1 MMLAYIDIAFAA
13 PELLALQW
21 GVGPVVALLPSLV
34 LAIAGLLA
42 VVAPAFAQDAASEA
56 PAAEE
61 PAAEEAAPAPE
72 PLVATPGDPAEAPA
86 TDAEEPATVVPTVP
100 LAQAEEAPP
109 REEAGTRLDTIE
121 VTASKRL
128 KSQRDIPGSVNAMRG
143 DELEKMRAQSMSD
156 YLKRIPGVSL
166 SDYGAD
172 RQVPVIRGI
181 ASGIDQNQFTAYTT
195 GVYLEEMPFNDLF
208 LPLTVPDL
216 NPFDLERVEVLKGPQ
231 GTLFGASALA
241 GAIRYIAQK
250 PNLGVWQGKL
260 SSTLTQNEFSD
271 EPSHSTAAA
280 VNAPLGD
287 SLALRVVG
295 LYRRNSGLYDSRAN
309 NSANRPDGGNT
320 REEHDIDRSDQVTG
334 RALLKWQA
342 TDTLTLQGLAFGQD
356 TEQDDEGSA
365 RTPDRFE
372 RNDVPFP
379 SPAHS
384 RFQGANLTAANEFDW
399 GRLFYS
405 GNRLDKRFKTRAQ
418 SEPALPEELGN
429 QEADSWYNYV
439 KGRIQGYA
447 HELRVSSPEGGHD
460 VFEWLLGG
468 SYLTYTQD
476 FFQFAPNP
484 GPSDQGY
491 YANPP
496 EDRDDVPEADRPIQW
511 LYATVDGDA
520 TEQALFGE
528 VSARLGDHWEA
539 TLGARAFETQLS
551 AVTLFQGA
559 QITALDPGSGT
570 QTITQ
575 FDLKESGLN
584 PKASLRYLHDDTLQ
598 SYVLVSRGFQFGGV
612 QINPPIANTEQ
623 ATEAQGLHF
632 GPYKSSVLWNYEVGL
647 RTEWLDRRVR
657 FDLAAFYL
665 DWTDLQLTVQ
675 VGLSPFSI
683 PPNPYTPQNVPI
695 DVIVNV
701 GAAHSEGLEA
711 SLSVVPFAGATYTSS
726 AAWISALTDEDF
738 DTANEAGP
746 VKAGTRLPGTPRF
759 QWSNVFEYE
768 HALPFFDAWQGGFSL
783 AHAHI
788 GSAPDSLRP
797 LREVG
802 GYDTLD
808 VSTSLVRLGTPWFPE
823 IGLGVN
829 NLTDVRAT
837 TAYQGDGTSNFY
849 FLVRPRTTLLTLAW
863 SY

>member
-1 MMLAYIDIAFAA
+1 MVVDLDIAWAA
-13 PELLALQW
+13 PATLALQW
-21 GVGPVVALLPSLV
+21 GMAPALACLPPLSLLVAGM
-34 LAIAGLLA
+34 LAL
-42 VVAPAFAQDAASEA
+42 VAPAFAQESADSQPTEVETI
-56 PAAEE
+56 PVAAE
-61 PAAEEAAPAPE
+61 
-72 PLVATPGDPAEAPA
+72 
-86 TDAEEPATVVPTVP
+86 
-100 LAQAEEAPP
+100 EEAPP
-109 REEAGTRLDTIE
+109 AEGTRLDSIQ

-128 KSQRDIPGSVNAMRG
+128 KSQRDIPGSVGALRG
-143 DELEKMRAQSMSD
+143 EELEKMRAQGMAD

-166 SDYGAD
+166 ADYGSD

-208 LPLTVPDL
+208 LPLSVPDL

-241 GAIRYIAQK
+241 GAIRYITQK

-271 EPSHSTAAA
+271 EPSHNTAAA

-287 SLALRVVG
+287 SAALRMVG
-295 LYRRNSGLYDSRAN
+295 LYRRNGGLYDSRPN
-309 NSANRPDGGNT
+309 GGNT
-320 REEHDIDRSDQVTG
+320 RDERDIDRSDQITG
-334 RALLKWQA
+334 RALLKWEA

-356 TEQDDEGSA
+356 TQQDDDGSS
-365 RTPDRFE
+365 RFPDRFE

-379 SPAHS
+379 SPSHS
-384 RFQGANLTAANEFDW
+384 RFQGANLTAANDFDW
-399 GRLFYS
+399 GRVFYS
-405 GNRLDKRFKTRAQ
+405 GNRLDKRFKTRSQNEA
-418 SEPALPEELGN
+418 ALPEELGN
-429 QEADSWYNYV
+429 QQDTSWYNYI

-447 HELRVSSPEGGHD
+447 HELRLSSPEGGHGT
-460 VFEWLLGG
+460 FEWLIGG
-468 SYLTYTQD
+468 SYLTYTED
-476 FFQFAPNP
+476 FFQFSPNP
-484 GPSDQGY
+484 GPADAGY

-496 EDRDDVPEADRPIQW
+496 EDREDVPEAERPLEW

-528 VSARLGDHWEA
+528 VSAWLGESWEA
-539 TLGARAFETQLS
+539 TLGARAFETQLT
-551 AVTLFQGA
+551 AVTVFQGA
-559 QITALDPGSGT
+559 QITALDPGAGT
-570 QTITQ
+570 KTVTH
-575 FDLKESGLN
+575 FDLKEAGLN
-584 PKASLRYLHDDTLQ
+584 PKASLRYLHDENIQ
-598 SYVLVSRGFQFGGV
+598 AYVLAARGFQFGGV

-632 GPYKSSVLWNYEVGL
+632 GPYKSSVLWNYELGL

-657 FDLAAFYL
+657 FDVAAFYL

-675 VGLSPFSI
+675 VGLMPFSI

-711 SLSVVPFAGATYTSS
+711 SLAVVPFDGATYTSS

-746 VKAGTRLPGTPRF
+746 VRAGTRLPGTPRF
-759 QWSNVFEYE
+759 QWSNVFAYE
-768 HALPFFDAWQGGFSL
+768 HALPYFSRWQGSFSL
-783 AHAHI
+783 AHTHI
-788 GSAPDSLRP
+788 GSSPNSLRP

-808 VSTSLVRLGTPWFPE
+808 VSTALVRLGTPWLPE

-829 NLTDVRAT
+829 NLTDVRAVA
-837 TAYQGDGTSNFY
+837 AYQGDGTANFY

>member
-1 MMLAYIDIAFAA
+1 MLAYVDIAFAA
-13 PELLALQW
+13 PEALTLQW
-21 GVGPVVALLPSLV
+21 GVGPALTVLPSLSFL
-34 LAIAGLLA
+34 LAGMLA
-42 VVAPAFAQDAASEA
+42 VVAPAFAQEPMEPPA
-56 PAAEE
+56 PGSSAE
-61 PAAEEAAPAPE
+61 EEAAPATIP
-72 PLVATPGDPAEAPA
+72 VAVEEEQPPAEARS
-86 TDAEEPATVVPTVP
+86 D
-100 LAQAEEAPP
+100 
-109 REEAGTRLDTIE
+109 GTRLDTIE

-128 KSQRDIPGSVNAMRG
+128 KSQRDIPGSVDALRG
-143 DELEKMRAQSMSD
+143 DELEKMRAQTMGD
-156 YLKRIPGVSL
+156 FLKRIPGVSL
-166 SDYGAD
+166 ADYGSD

-195 GVYLEEMPFNDLF
+195 GIYLEEMPFNDLF
-208 LPLTVPDL
+208 LPLSVPDL

-241 GAIRYIAQK
+241 GAIRYITQK

-260 SSTLTQNEFSD
+260 SSTLMQNEFSD

-287 SLALRVVG
+287 SAALRVVG
-295 LYRRNSGLYDSRAN
+295 LYRRNGGLYDSRPN
-309 NSANRPDGGNT
+309 GDDPNTPEQEGNT
-320 REEHDIDRSDQVTG
+320 RYQDDVDKSDQVTG

-356 TEQDDEGSA
+356 TGQDDDGSS
-365 RTPDRFE
+365 RYPDRFE
-372 RNDVPFP
+372 RNDIPFASP
-379 SPAHS
+379 SRS
-384 RFQGANLTAANEFDW
+384 RFEGANLTAANDFEW

-405 GNRLDKRFKTRAQ
+405 GNRLDKRFKTRSQ
-418 SEPALPEELGN
+418 SEAALPEELGN
-429 QEADSWYNYV
+429 QEAVSWYNYL
-439 KGRIQGYA
+439 KGRIQGYT
-447 HELRVSSPEGGHD
+447 HELRLSSAEGGHGML
-460 VFEWLLGG
+460 EWLVGG
-468 SYLTYTQD
+468 SYATYTED
-476 FFQFAPNP
+476 YFQFSPNP
-484 GPSDQGY
+484 GAADQGY

-496 EDRDDVPEADRPIQW
+496 ENRDDVPEADRPVEW

-528 VSARLGDHWEA
+528 ISARLGDFWEA
-539 TLGARAFETQLS
+539 TLGARAFQTQLN
-551 AVTLFQGA
+551 ADTLFQGA

-570 QTITQ
+570 ETRTH
-575 FDLKESGLN
+575 FDLEESGLN
-584 PKASLRYLHDDTLQ
+584 PKASLRYLHDENIQ
-598 SYVLVSRGFQFGGV
+598 AYVLAARGFQFGGV

-647 RTEWLDRRVR
+647 RTEWLDRRLR

-675 VGLSPFSI
+675 VGLLPFSI

-711 SLSVVPFAGATYTSS
+711 SLAVAPFDGATYTSS

-746 VKAGTRLPGTPRF
+746 VRAGTRLPGTPRF
-759 QWSNVFEYE
+759 QWSNVFEYGHE
-768 HALPFFDAWQGGFSL
+768 LPYFTAWQGGFSL
-783 AHAHI
+783 AHTHV
-788 GSAPDSLRP
+788 GSSPDSLRP

-808 VSTSLVRLGTPWFPE
+808 ASLSLARPGTRWLPE
-823 IGLGVN
+823 VGLGVN
-829 NLTDVRAT
+829 NLTDVRAVA
-837 TAYQGDGTSNFY
+837 AYQGDGTANFF

>member
-1 MMLAYIDIAFAA
+1 MVADLDIALAA
-13 PELLALQW
+13 PEVLALHW
-21 GVGPVVALLPSLV
+21 GMAPALACLPPLSIL
-34 LAIAGLLA
+34 LAGLLA
-42 VVAPAFAQDAASEA
+42 VVTPALAQEPADAQEAEAPPAEEGSDPAAEPFSVTPGSAAAPPAPAELQTIPLAREEEA
-56 PAAEE
+56 PAAE
-61 PAAEEAAPAPE
+61 
-72 PLVATPGDPAEAPA
+72 
-86 TDAEEPATVVPTVP
+86 
-100 LAQAEEAPP
+100 
-109 REEAGTRLDTIE
+109 GTRLDTIQ

-128 KSQRDIPGSVNAMRG
+128 KSQRDIPGSVGALRG
-143 DELEKMRAQSMSD
+143 DELEKMRAQGMAD
-156 YLKRIPGVSL
+156 FLKRIPGVSL
-166 SDYGAD
+166 ADYGAD

-208 LPLTVPDL
+208 LPLSVPDL

-260 SSTLTQNEFSD
+260 SSTLTQSGFSE

-280 VNAPLGD
+280 VNAPVGD
-287 SLALRVVG
+287 TAALRVVG
-295 LYRRNSGLYDSRAN
+295 LYRSNSGLYDSRPN
-309 NSANRPDGGNT
+309 GGNT
-320 REEHDIDRSDQVTG
+320 RDERDIDRSEQVTG

-356 TEQDDEGSA
+356 TEQQDDGSS
-365 RTPDRFE
+365 RYPDRFE
-372 RNDVPFP
+372 RNDIPFASP
-379 SPAHS
+379 SRS
-384 RFQGANLTAANEFDW
+384 RFQGANLTAANDFDW
-399 GRLFYS
+399 GRVFYS
-405 GNRLDKRFKTRAQ
+405 GNRLDKRFKTRSQ
-418 SEPALPEELGN
+418 SEAALPEELGN
-429 QEADSWYNYV
+429 QQDASWYNYI

-447 HELRVSSPEGGHD
+447 HELRLSSPEGGHGA
-460 VFEWLLGG
+460 FEWLLGG
-468 SYLTYTQD
+468 SHATYTED
-476 FFQFAPNP
+476 YFQFSPNP
-484 GPSDQGY
+484 GPADQGY

-496 EDRDDVPEADRPIQW
+496 EDRDDVPEADRPLEW

-528 VSARLGDHWEA
+528 ASVRLGERWEA
-539 TLGARAFETQLS
+539 TLGARAFETHLT

-570 QTITQ
+570 ETVTH
-575 FDLKESGLN
+575 FDIKESGVN
-584 PKASLRYLHDDTLQ
+584 PKASLRYLHDENIQ
-598 SYVLVSRGFQFGGV
+598 AYVLAARGFQFGGV

-675 VGLSPFSI
+675 VGLLPFSI
-683 PPNPYTPQNVPI
+683 PPNPYAPQNVPI

-711 SLSVVPFAGATYTSS
+711 SLAVVPFDGATYTSS

-738 DTANEAGP
+738 DSANEAGP

-759 QWSNVFEYE
+759 QWSNVFAYE
-768 HALPFFDAWQGGFSL
+768 RTLPYFSQWQGGVSL
-783 AHAHI
+783 VHTHV
-788 GSAPDSLRP
+788 GSSPDSLRP

-808 VSTSLVRLGTPWFPE
+808 VSASFARPGTPWLPE

-829 NLTDVRAT
+829 NLTDVRAVA
-837 TAYQGDGTSNFY
+837 AYQGDGTANFF